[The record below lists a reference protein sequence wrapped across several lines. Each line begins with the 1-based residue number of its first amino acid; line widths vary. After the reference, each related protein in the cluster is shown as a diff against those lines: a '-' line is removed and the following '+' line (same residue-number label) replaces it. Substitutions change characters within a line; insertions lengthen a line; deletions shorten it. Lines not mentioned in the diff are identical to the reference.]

1 MVHRRVLCFILWLN
15 LLSSC
20 CCHKQYVL
28 YICLILW
35 VVHSKELKITSNE
48 WKVCNE
54 WMCESLQ
61 SMLQLPLFQSTCT
74 STSTPLFIYVFAKSH
89 YPSDDIFPF
98 NYFLRGRASDVVS
111 ETDGWVIVVGRGPQW
126 KEWVAGENMNTLL
139 IKDTVR
145 LDKTVTLCPAARPE
159 RLFVN
164 IAFSFIHRRTKI
176 GHMCLQSAHVGPACE
191 ASTNWVTSCWLDVHM
206 SGEN

>member
-1 MVHRRVLCFILWLN
+1 MLHWRVLCSYDWIFFQAAAAISNMCYTFAW
-15 LLSSC
+15 SSEW
-20 CCHKQYVL
+20 
-28 YICLILW
+28 YIQKNWKLPQMNGKCAM
-35 VVHSKELKITSNE
+35 NE
-48 WKVCNE
+48 CVKVYKVCYNYLYFRVLVLVLVHLYLF
-54 WMCESLQ
+54 MYLQ
-61 SMLQLPLFQSTCT
+61 RVTILQM
-74 STSTPLFIYVFAKSH
+74 
-89 YPSDDIFPF
+89 IFPF